1 GVIPSIGEMLL
12 PECWSCPVCTA
23 GEGERCD
30 PDCYAG
36 WDRATYHYVPEDV
49 GKRLLEGNRRARLAR
64 AAAAAAT
71 DRHAPVE
78 QVVAVEAELKRP
90 AKRRKARR

>member
-1 GVIPSIGEMLL
+1 MLL

-64 AAAAAAT
+64 AAAAAAGA
-71 DRHAPVE
+71 RQEEVVE
-78 QVVAVEAELKRP
+78 QVVAVEPEVPVKRR
-90 AKRRKARR
+90 AKKRKARR